1 MFKGWSTTAIFI
13 ASTAIAIAIFIA
25 IAVGLHTN
33 VTNIMPYYLPNP
45 NHRLYA
51 YALFYALLKL
61 PTLPL

>member
-1 MFKGWSTTAIFI
+1 MFKGWSTTAIFV
-13 ASTAIAIAIFIA
+13 A

-45 NHRLYA
+45 NHRLHA